1 MSCIVEYIPWMILA
15 GILGFL
21 FAWAQDKLDGY

>member
-1 MSCIVEYIPWMILA
+1 MNCILPYIPWIILG

-21 FAWAQDKLDGY
+21 FAWVQDKLDK

>member
-1 MSCIVEYIPWMILA
+1 MNCIIEYIPWIILG

-21 FAWAQDKLDGY
+21 FAWVQDKLDP

>member
-1 MSCIVEYIPWMILA
+1 MNCIIEYIPYIILG

-21 FAWAQDKLDGY
+21 FAWVQDKLD

>member
-1 MSCIVEYIPWMILA
+1 MNCIVGYIPYIVLG

-21 FAWAQDKLDGY
+21 FTLVQDELDK

>member
-1 MSCIVEYIPWMILA
+1 MNCIIEYIPYIILG

-21 FAWAQDKLDGY
+21 FAWVQDKLDK

>member
-1 MSCIVEYIPWMILA
+1 MNCIVEYIPYIILG

-21 FAWAQDKLDGY
+21 FAWVQDKLD

>member
-1 MSCIVEYIPWMILA
+1 MNCIMEYIPYIILG

-21 FAWAQDKLDGY
+21 FGWVHDQLDE

>member
-1 MSCIVEYIPWMILA
+1 MNCIIGYIPYIILG

-21 FAWAQDKLDGY
+21 FAWVQDKLDK

>member
-1 MSCIVEYIPWMILA
+1 MNCIVEYIPYMILA

-21 FAWAQDKLDGY
+21 FAWVQDKLD

>member
-1 MSCIVEYIPWMILA
+1 MNCIVGYIPWIILG

-21 FAWAQDKLDGY
+21 FAWIQDKLD

>member
-1 MSCIVEYIPWMILA
+1 MNCIEEYIPYIILL

-21 FAWAQDKLDGY
+21 FGWIQDKLDE